1 MVAHAIIVVG
11 VSTGGLMPLRRI
23 IEALPQECGASVF
36 VVMHSGASP
45 SILPDILG
53 WHGRISVSFATDYA
67 LIEASH
73 VYVAPPD
80 YHMVVDIDRIRLNQG
95 PKVHATRPAAD
106 PLFVSAANAHGVR
119 VVGVVL
125 SGEGSDG
132 AAGLVAIKA
141 HGGCALVED
150 PRDAPVPSMPEAAVA
165 ADSPEALH
173 IDALSARVAEFCSL
187 VHSGTAVNVSLLDR
201 AAPRFAGP

>member
-45 SILPDILG
+45 SILPEILG
-53 WHGRISVSFATDYA
+53 WHGRI
-67 LIEASH
+67 
-73 VYVAPPD
+73 
-80 YHMVVDIDRIRLNQG
+80 
-95 PKVHATRPAAD
+95 
-106 PLFVSAANAHGVR
+106 
-119 VVGVVL
+119 
-125 SGEGSDG
+125 
-132 AAGLVAIKA
+132 
-141 HGGCALVED
+141 
-150 PRDAPVPSMPEAAVA
+150 
-165 ADSPEALH
+165 
-173 IDALSARVAEFCSL
+173 AEFCSL